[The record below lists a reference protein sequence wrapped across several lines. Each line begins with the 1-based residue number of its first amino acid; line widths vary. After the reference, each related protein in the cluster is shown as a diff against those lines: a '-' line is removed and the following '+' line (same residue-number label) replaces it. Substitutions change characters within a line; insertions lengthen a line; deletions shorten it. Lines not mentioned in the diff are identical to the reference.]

1 MISYLLIQMQKCI
14 NQFQTARSQ
23 SIIMVKM
30 EKQKSC
36 VDCQVYPIAVA
47 TSLAFGTDPTDV
59 AFKQDVMKSHLIHS
73 LR

>member
-1 MISYLLIQMQKCI
+1 
-14 NQFQTARSQ
+14 
-23 SIIMVKM
+23 MVKM

-59 AFKQDVMKSHLIHS
+59 PFKQDAMKSHLIHL
-73 LR
+73 LRLTSCV